1 MTISNIFV
9 YPIKSM
15 RGSAVDEALVCAY
28 GLEHDRRWMLVD
40 ADSKMITQRE
50 CPRLATL
57 HPQVEAGRLR
67 IALPGGADL
76 VVPFNGNA
84 WIGHQVTVDVWGHG
98 YVGVAASDAINAA
111 LSDAIGVACRLTS
124 IRSDIFRTTHEVAFH
139 DDSPLLVISQASLD
153 ELNRRSPAPVPM
165 NRFRPNVVVID
176 AQPFEE
182 DLWQRITIGDDTV
195 LRSVKACERCVIP
208 TVDQAEGVFRGPE
221 PLKTLATFRRKGE
234 NVAFGQY
241 FRPES
246 RGTKLHRG
254 DEVKVLELKPE
265 AAAHLSS

>member
-1 MTISNIFV
+1 MHVSDIFV
-9 YPIKSM
+9 YPIKSL
-15 RGSAVDEALVCAY
+15 RGTAVGEALVCGY

-57 HPQVEAGRLR
+57 YPHVEDGRLR
-67 IALPGGADL
+67 ITIPGSAD
-76 VVPFNGNA
+76 VVVRLDDDA
-84 WIGHQVTVDVWGHG
+84 WTGHQVAVDIWGHG

-111 LSDAIGVACRLTS
+111 LSEAIGVACRLAS
-124 IRSDIFRTTHEVAFH
+124 VRSDIFRMKREVAFH

-153 ELNRRSPAPVPM
+153 ELNRRSPTPIPM
-165 NRFRPNVVVID
+165 NRFRPNLVIGD
-176 AQPFEE
+176 AKPFDE
-182 DLWQRITIGDDTV
+182 DLWQRVTIGDTA
-195 LRSVKACERCVIP
+195 LRAVKQCERCVIT

-221 PLKTLATFRRKGE
+221 PLRTLATFRRKGE

-246 RGTKLHRG
+246 GGTKIHRG
-254 DEVKVLELKPE
+254 DEVRVLELKPE